1 MLFGIAYGQGGY
13 LKPNNSYGTRQ
24 NRVAPDSVLHVPDM
38 PDVSSLY
45 STQIWPQLRH
55 YNGNLWYWD
64 KANWKN
70 LSNNWSLIGNAG
82 TVDGTNF
89 IGTTDNKPFN
99 IRVNNQKAGRVDGL
113 LNTSYG
119 YLSLNDYNGGAG
131 STGNT
136 AIGAQAL
143 QSIDGGDDNAGVG
156 SGSLLSTTSGASN
169 VGLGANAGITNITG
183 SNNTSIGAFS
193 DVLSDNL
200 SNATAIGY
208 KAAVNQSN
216 SLVLGSINGINGA
229 SSNTKVGIGTTTPGW
244 PLHVV
249 GQVVMDGN
257 VEITDHLEAL
267 GDVDTYGLLTANNGF
282 TSVSEAF
289 FNDKITVSTGPNPIV
304 GTATLVA
311 GTVTVNTDRVTTNS
325 IIFLTKNTP
334 AGVVGTQ
341 LSVPSASIV
350 DNVSFIINSN
360 SATETST
367 VNWFIIN

>member
-13 LKPNNSYGTRQ
+13 LKPNNSYGTRS
-24 NRVAPDSVLHVPDM
+24 NRVAPDSVLHIPILSDTL
-38 PDVSSLY
+38 SLN
-45 STQIWPQLRH
+45 STQTWPQIRVV
-55 YNGNLWYWD
+55 GDSLWWYKGKWR
-64 KANWKN
+64 N
-70 LSNNWSLIGNAG
+70 LSLSVAPSEVWKLTGNAG
-82 TVDGTNF
+82 TTDGVNF

-143 QSIDGGDDNAGVG
+143 QDIDGGDDNVGIG

-229 SSNTKVGIGTTTPGW
+229 SSNTKVGIGTTTPSER
-244 PLHVV
+244 LDVV
-249 GQVVMDGN
+249 GNLKLTGKFITPSGAN
-257 VEITDHLEAL
+257 AIVETD
-267 GDVDTYGLLTANNGF
+267 
-282 TSVSEAF
+282 
-289 FNDKITVSTGPNPIV
+289 
-304 GTATLVA
+304 TLVA
-311 GTVTVNTDRVTTNS
+311 GTVTVNTNKIATNS
-325 IIFLTKNTP
+325 VIFLTRNTP
-334 AGVVGTQ
+334 SGTLGE

-350 DNVSFIINSN
+350 DGVSFTINSS

-367 VNWFIIN
+367 INWFIIN